1 LIRRQLAQIRLAL
14 LAASRVNTPN
24 MRIFIPLLLLA
35 LSSIVVAQQPDVPVP
50 AQKSQKEAPKT
61 PDELQQAA
69 WKMSRE
75 QYALVH
81 PSRRPGG
88 EMYKFHRPFK
98 RGPHGNLLERL
109 AGGPMRP
116 VSL

>member
-1 LIRRQLAQIRLAL
+1 MRLLIPVLFLAVTSV
-14 LAASRVNTPN
+14 AS
-24 MRIFIPLLLLA
+24 
-35 LSSIVVAQQPDVPVP
+35 AQQPDVTVAP
-50 AQKSQKEAPKT
+50 QQTKKEAPKT

-69 WKMSRE
+69 WKMSAE

-109 AGGPMRP
+109 AGGPIRP